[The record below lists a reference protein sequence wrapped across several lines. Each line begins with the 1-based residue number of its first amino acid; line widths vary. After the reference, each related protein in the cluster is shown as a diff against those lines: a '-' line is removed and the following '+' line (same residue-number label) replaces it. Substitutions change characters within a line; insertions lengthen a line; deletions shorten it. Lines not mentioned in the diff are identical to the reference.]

1 MKTVSDFLDVIVEP
15 RYDTNTILAAG
26 ALSLSYFV
34 QPVGQGATNF
44 GAATVAKTLAD
55 TNMELAGQLPSGYNF
70 VILGFRAQPAFKLT
84 QADATLWSAG
94 AWFTFTIGSKPY
106 LRVPLDTIPAG
117 MGPQGFFTQ
126 AAAATASL
134 AAHGWPH
141 LSNAF
146 TIGRKPLELQQ
157 TQNFNVTLNWT
168 TIQPVT
174 TTVNGQAAAGLP
186 VRIYLD
192 GFLKRIVQ

>member
-1 MKTVSDFLDVIVEP
+1 MRTVSDFLDVIVEP

-26 ALSLSYFV
+26 TLQLSYFSV
-34 QPVGQGATNF
+34 PFGQGATNF

-55 TNMELAGQLPSGYNF
+55 TNMELAGQLPAGYNF
-70 VILGFRAQPAFKLT
+70 VILGFRVQPAFKLT
-84 QADATLWSAG
+84 QADASLFSAG

-106 LRVPLDTIPAG
+106 LRVPVDTIPAG
-117 MGPQGFFTQ
+117 MGPAGN
-126 AAAATASL
+126 AGSAATAL
-134 AAHGWPH
+134 ASHGWPA

-157 TQNFNVTLNWT
+157 TQNFGVLLNWT

-186 VRIYLD
+186 VRVYLD